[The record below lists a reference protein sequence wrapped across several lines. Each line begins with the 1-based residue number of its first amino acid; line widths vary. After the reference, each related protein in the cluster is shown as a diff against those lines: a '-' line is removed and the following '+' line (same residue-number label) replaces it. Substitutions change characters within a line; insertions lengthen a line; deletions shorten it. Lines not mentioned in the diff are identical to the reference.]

1 MDTKIQKKTKACCF
15 WVILMQQINMNSI
28 TLSFIA
34 GLALYVSAVMMLYSD
49 RVKSSAYYFPL
60 GLAIAVAA
68 NFLWLYIAKNTA
80 DKHDVYIRG
89 LIWDS
94 MIVGCYA
101 VVPVLMYGVA
111 FTGRMAMGV
120 AMIVAGIVLTKI

>member
-1 MDTKIQKKTKACCF
+1 LLPI
-15 WVILMQQINMNSI
+15 SYG
-28 TLSFIA
+28 S
-34 GLALYVSAVMMLYSD
+34 
-49 RVKSSAYYFPL
+49 
-60 GLAIAVAA
+60 
-68 NFLWLYIAKNTA
+68 YIAKNTA